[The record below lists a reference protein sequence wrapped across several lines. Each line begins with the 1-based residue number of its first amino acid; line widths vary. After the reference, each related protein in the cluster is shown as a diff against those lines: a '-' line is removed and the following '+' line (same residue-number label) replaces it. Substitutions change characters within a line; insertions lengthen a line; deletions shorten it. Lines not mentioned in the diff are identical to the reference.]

1 MKVDRQL
8 SPPPLR
14 SRRTNISSQSQTPLG
29 LHAFPGADDQKAG
42 GSTTSS
48 PCGPALRLRPH
59 HASAHHSLYSAS
71 TASSRVSCTV
81 HRIIKRARARSGAY
95 RLVARHGCWME
106 EAPGRQA
113 AIQPASLAIRA
124 AGQAWM
130 DAMNNGSL
138 QCRLGERIGDG
149 SFAGRPAGRWQ
160 LLLRPKGGGKKGWC
174 RLLGTYHC
182 IPAAAS
188 CCRRDERL
196 NTTPGVEKRSMI
208 LGAGTGYVRTAMA
221 VSTSTLRYLFL

>member
-81 HRIIKRARARSGAY
+81 HRIIKRVRARSGAY

-106 EAPGRQA
+106 EAPGRQ
-113 AIQPASLAIRA
+113 PASLAIRA

-138 QCRLGERIGDG
+138 PVQ
-149 SFAGRPAGRWQ
+149 AGRANRGWLFCRPAGGSCCCGQRV
-160 LLLRPKGGGKKGWC
+160 GGK
-174 RLLGTYHC
+174 RLVPPPGNVSLYF
-182 IPAAAS
+182 
-188 CCRRDERL
+188 CRR
-196 NTTPGVEKRSMI
+196 
-208 LGAGTGYVRTAMA
+208 
-221 VSTSTLRYLFL
+221 

>member
-106 EAPGRQA
+106 EAPGRQPFS
-113 AIQPASLAIRA
+113 QPAWA

-149 SFAGRPAGRWQ
+149 SFAGRSAGR
-160 LLLRPKGGGKKGWC
+160 PVAAAAAAKGW
-174 RLLGTYHC
+174 G
-182 IPAAAS
+182 
-188 CCRRDERL
+188 
-196 NTTPGVEKRSMI
+196 EKR
-208 LGAGTGYVRTAMA
+208 LVPPPGNV
-221 VSTSTLRYLFL
+221 